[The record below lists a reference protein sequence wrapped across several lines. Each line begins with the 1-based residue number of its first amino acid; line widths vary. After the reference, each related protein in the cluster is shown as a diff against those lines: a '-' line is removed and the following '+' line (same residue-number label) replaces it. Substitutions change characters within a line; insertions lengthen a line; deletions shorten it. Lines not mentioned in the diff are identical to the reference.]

1 MKSGRAEQYKG
12 RLSAAEIA
20 YGMNAAARNAKR
32 LIHDAELL
40 FENGRYPTAL
50 SIAILAIEEAGKISI
65 LRGLSVA
72 PDDKTLIA
80 AWRDYRTHT
89 AKNAAWIIV
98 ELASKGARTLDDLGP
113 IFDRN
118 SEHTNLLDTLKQI
131 GFYTDCYGNR
141 HWSEPHEIIAKEL
154 VLQILAA
161 ARILCPKGE
170 TSEREIQLWA
180 EHLAPHWGT
189 PEMSHA
195 SVRYYEALRAEG
207 LNNHDPDEIR
217 RFFGLHVG
225 DERA

>member
-1 MKSGRAEQYKG
+1 M
-12 RLSAAEIA
+12 
-20 YGMNAAARNAKR
+20 
-32 LIHDAELL
+32 
-40 FENGRYPTAL
+40 
-50 SIAILAIEEAGKISI
+50 
-65 LRGLSVA
+65 
-72 PDDKTLIA
+72 
-80 AWRDYRTHT
+80 
-89 AKNAAWIIV
+89 
-98 ELASKGARTLDDLGP
+98 
-113 IFDRN
+113 
-118 SEHTNLLDTLKQI
+118 DTLKQI

-141 HWSEPHEIIAKEL
+141 HWSEPHEIIEKEL

-189 PEMSHA
+189 PEMSPA

-207 LNNHDPDEIR
+207 LNNHAPDEIR